1 MRDARISRACVIEC
15 PCRLDAPN
23 RSLGVPRAA
32 GVDKVACSSAS
43 VNAELR
49 AIASVFVILW
59 RAGPSN
65 TRRRSH
71 SPLFIGQCRGP
82 LYAVAPPFFR
92 FVARLVGRIDQF
104 LVALHARLPF
114 GNAGAHRHRNSE
126 VAQSNRG
133 GRELPTQPFCQDRG
147 AVDGG
152 GRQQGQEFFAA
163 VSSEGVSLAYARAY
177 MFRGAAQHLVAGE
190 MAVVVVAGL
199 EIVEI
204 EEEQRQGAAVTL
216 DALDLFGNRLFNI
229 AAVMDAGEPVAAAGL
244 GQ

>member
-15 PCRLDAPN
+15 PWRLDAPN

-32 GVDKVACSSAS
+32 GAVKVACSSAS

-92 FVARLVGRIDQF
+92 FVERLVGRIDQF

-114 GNAGAHRHRNSE
+114 GNAGAHRHRISE
-126 VAQSNRG
+126 VAQSYRG
-133 GRELPTQPFCQDRG
+133 GRELHSQPFCQDRG
-147 AVDGG
+147 AVNGG

-163 VSSEGVSLAYARAY
+163 VSAEGVGLAYARAY

-190 MAVVVVAGL
+190 MAVVVVDGL

-204 EEEQRQGAAVTL
+204 EEDQRQGAAVTL
-216 DALDLFGNRLFNI
+216 DALELFGNRRFNI